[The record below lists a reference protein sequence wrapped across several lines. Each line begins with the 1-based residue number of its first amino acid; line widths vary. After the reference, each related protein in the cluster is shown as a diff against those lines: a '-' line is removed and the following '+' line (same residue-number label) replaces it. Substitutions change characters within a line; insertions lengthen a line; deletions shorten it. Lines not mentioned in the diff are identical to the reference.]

1 MAGVRRCHCR
11 CGSTK
16 VAAAAAATAAAAE
29 PPGWKNAGQEL
40 TLLRPRR
47 HFVFWSL
54 HSNQKPRTLPAT
66 LPAGHLNHSMF
77 WEMLCPPK
85 VRLAS
90 PQLATA
96 SCCFSLVLSR
106 QRASQSAQAGMQVLG
121 ATRAR
126 LHPACPR
133 SALALSPPCIACLC
147 PAPQL
152 QDYEPPS
159 GALLQAIEADFGS
172 LDKLVSKFNTAA
184 VGVQVCVC
192 V

>member
-1 MAGVRRCHCR
+1 
-11 CGSTK
+11 
-16 VAAAAAATAAAAE
+16 
-29 PPGWKNAGQEL
+29 
-40 TLLRPRR
+40 
-47 HFVFWSL
+47 
-54 HSNQKPRTLPAT
+54 
-66 LPAGHLNHSMF
+66 MF

-172 LDKLVSKFNTAA
+172 LDKLVCKFNTAA

-192 V
+192 MRVRRLAACLAPGGSGNTGSACCCSHLRSLAPPL